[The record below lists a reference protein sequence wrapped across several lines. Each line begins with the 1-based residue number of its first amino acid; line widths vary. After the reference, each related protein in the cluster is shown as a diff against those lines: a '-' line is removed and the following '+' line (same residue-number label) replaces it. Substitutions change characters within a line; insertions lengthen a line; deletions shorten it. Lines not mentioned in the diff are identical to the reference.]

1 MKSISVLRKKAT
13 KIQEDIKTLLLD
25 NYRYD
30 ESLNA
35 RLNVISKVSD
45 LREELAT
52 LQREL
57 RERQAA

>member
-1 MKSISVLRKKAT
+1 MRSISVLKKQT
-13 KIQEDIKTLLLD
+13 KKLSENIKTLLD
-25 NYRYD
+25 NCRYEETVD
-30 ESLNA
+30 T
-35 RLNVISKVSD
+35 RLNVITKITS

>member
-30 ESLNA
+30 ESLDA
-35 RLNVISKVSD
+35 RLNVLSKVSN

>member
-1 MKSISVLRKKAT
+1 MKSISVLKKKAT
-13 KIQEDIKTLLLD
+13 KLQEDIKTLLLD

-30 ESLNA
+30 ESLDA
-35 RLNVISKVSD
+35 RLNVLSKVTN
-45 LREELAT
+45 LREELAM

>member
-30 ESLNA
+30 ESLDA
-35 RLNVISKVSD
+35 RLNVLSKVTN
-45 LREELAT
+45 LREELAM

>member
-35 RLNVISKVSD
+35 RLSVLSKVSN

>member
-35 RLNVISKVSD
+35 RLNVLSKVSD

>member
-1 MKSISVLRKKAT
+1 MKSTSVLRKKAT
-13 KIQEDIKTLLLD
+13 KLQEDIKSLLLD

-35 RLNVISKVSD
+35 RLSVLSKVSN

>member
-13 KIQEDIKTLLLD
+13 KLQEDIKTLLLD

-30 ESLNA
+30 ESLDA
-35 RLNVISKVSD
+35 RLNVLSKVSD

>member
-30 ESLNA
+30 ESLDA
-35 RLNVISKVSD
+35 RLSVLSKVSD

>member
-35 RLNVISKVSD
+35 RLSVLSKVSN
-45 LREELAT
+45 LREELAR

>member
-35 RLNVISKVSD
+35 RLNVLSKVSN

>member
-1 MKSISVLRKKAT
+1 MKSITVLRKKAT
-13 KIQEDIKTLLLD
+13 KLQEDIKTLLLN

-30 ESLNA
+30 ESLDA
-35 RLNVISKVSD
+35 RLNVLSKVRN
-45 LREELAT
+45 LREELAM

>member
-30 ESLNA
+30 ESLDA
-35 RLNVISKVSD
+35 RLSVLSKVSN

>member
-13 KIQEDIKTLLLD
+13 KLQEDIKSLLLD

-30 ESLNA
+30 ESLDA
-35 RLNVISKVSD
+35 RLNVLSKVTN
-45 LREELAT
+45 LREELAM

>member
-1 MKSISVLRKKAT
+1 MKSISVLKKKAT
-13 KIQEDIKTLLLD
+13 KLQEDIKSLLLD

-30 ESLNA
+30 ESLDA
-35 RLNVISKVSD
+35 RLSVLSKVTN
-45 LREELAT
+45 LREELAM